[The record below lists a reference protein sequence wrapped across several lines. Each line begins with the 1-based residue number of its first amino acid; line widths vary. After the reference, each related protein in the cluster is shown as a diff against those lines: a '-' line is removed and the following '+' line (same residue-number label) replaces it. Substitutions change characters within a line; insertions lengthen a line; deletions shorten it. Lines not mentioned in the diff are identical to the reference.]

1 MSIKLTVPT
10 THRSAARR
18 LNASV
23 SASIVNA
30 CLQYSFFCMCA
41 YTATAANLAGATTL
55 REVYAALND
64 AKHTSM
70 SLVEEAVKLYRK

>member
-1 MSIKLTVPT
+1 
-10 THRSAARR
+10 
-18 LNASV
+18 
-23 SASIVNA
+23 
-30 CLQYSFFCMCA
+30 MCA